1 MMRRYRIGLLLAV
14 GLVIGAGAGVWLWFD
29 DWIDTAPLPEIALAT
44 SPQILDREGRLLR
57 AFPVADGRW
66 RLPVALDAVDPRYL
80 DRLLAIED
88 RRFRDHA
95 GVDPLALMR
104 AAWQWLRYGRIVSG
118 GSTIT
123 MQLARLLDG
132 RSTRDLAGKLHQM
145 RLALALERQL
155 DKDAILSAYLNL
167 TPQGGNL
174 EGVRAGALAWF
185 GHEPHR
191 LTATESALLIA
202 LPQAPEARRPDRD
215 PETLRRACAAILQR
229 LHAAGLIDTI
239 ELAGALREPVPSARR
254 PFPMLAA
261 HLAWRAHRAHPE
273 RSIQRLTL
281 DARLQERLETLAAE
295 RARALGERVSL
306 AILVADHTTGEIH
319 AAVGSP
325 DPLDEA
331 RRGHVDMTRA
341 IRSPGSTL
349 KPLIY
354 GLAFEDGIA
363 HPESLIE
370 DRPTGFDGY
379 APTNFDRAF
388 QGTVSVRHALQASLN
403 IPAVR
408 LLEAVGPARLTA
420 RLRRAGVE
428 PVLPDGSAPGL
439 AIGLGG
445 VGVTLT
451 DLVRLYAA
459 IARGGSPVVLRV
471 SLERETTDDDPI
483 RRHGSRI
490 ARPSRPVLDER
501 AAWLVGSILAGV
513 PAPDRATAER
523 IAFKTGTSYGYR
535 DAWAIGF
542 DGRWV
547 VGVWTGR
554 ADGAPVPG
562 LAGIEAAAPILIDV
576 FAQLGRRAP
585 LPPPPPGVRPM
596 THAQLPEILRHV
608 PAASRASASVTA
620 LEIAYP
626 PPGARIDLGFGS
638 ARTESLVLRVRG
650 GTPPFTWFA
659 DSGPIAREPF
669 SRAAR
674 WIPTGPGYV
683 TLVVVDGRGESAR
696 VRVRLD

>member
-1 MMRRYRIGLLLAV
+1 MRLSSKLLLASI
-14 GLVIGAGAGVWLWFD
+14 LFIASAGGVRLWLDAWVEA
-29 DWIDTAPLPEIALAT
+29 TPLPDLEFAT

-57 AFPVADGRW
+57 AFAVADGRW

-95 GVDPLALMR
+95 GVDPLALAR
-104 AAWQWLRYGRIVSG
+104 AAWQWLGSGRIVSG

-145 RLALALERQL
+145 RLALALERRL
-155 DKDAILSAYLNL
+155 DKDAILSAYLDL
-167 TPQGGNL
+167 APYGGNI
-174 EGVRAGALAWF
+174 EGLRSGALAWL
-185 GHEPHR
+185 GREPHR
-191 LTATESALLIA
+191 LTAAESALLIA
-202 LPQAPEARRPDRD
+202 LPQAPESRRPDRD
-215 PETLRRACAAILQR
+215 PEALRRARDAILQR
-229 LHAAGLIDTI
+229 LHAAGRLDAI
-239 ELAGALREPVPSARR
+239 ELAGALREPVPSVRR

-261 HLAWRAHRAHPE
+261 HLAWRLHRAHPE
-273 RSIQRLTL
+273 RRVQRLTL

-295 RARALGERVSL
+295 RAHTLGERVSL
-306 AILVADHTTGEIH
+306 AILVADHATGEIR
-319 AAVGSP
+319 ASVGSP

-331 RRGHVDMTRA
+331 RRGHIDMTRA

-379 APTNFDRAF
+379 VPTNFDRTF
-388 QGTVSVRHALQASLN
+388 QGTVSVRRALQASLN
-403 IPAVR
+403 IPAVK
-408 LLEAVGPARLTA
+408 LLDAVGPARLAA

-428 PVLPDGSAPGL
+428 PALPELSAPGL

-459 IARGGSPVVLRV
+459 IARGGSPVVLRE
-471 SLERETTDDDPI
+471 SLERDSP
-483 RRHGSRI
+483 GCAS
-490 ARPSRPVLDER
+490 APRPVRPVLDER
-501 AAWLVGSILAGV
+501 AAWLVGSILAGA
-513 PAPDRATAER
+513 PAPDRATADR

-547 VGVWTGR
+547 AGVWTGR

-562 LAGIEAAAPILIDV
+562 LAGIEAAAPVLIDV
-576 FAQLGRRAP
+576 FAQLGPRTP
-585 LPPPPPGVRPM
+585 LPAPPPGVRSM
-596 THAQLPEILRHV
+596 SHAQLPEILRHV
-608 PAASRASASVTA
+608 PAARRATASTSA

-626 PPGARIDLGFGS
+626 PPGARIELGFGAS
-638 ARTESLVLRVRG
+638 STESLALRVRG

-659 DSGPIAREPF
+659 DGGPIAREPF
-669 SRAAR
+669 AR
-674 WIPTGPGYV
+674 TTRWTPTGPGYV